1 MLTALIYY
9 HIGAQLPLLYWPI
22 CPDLVSDFPI
32 TLVTM
37 IYVNRND
44 PVIALFDK
52 TVSPTFPGDK
62 NVD

>member
-9 HIGAQLPLLYWPI
+9 HIGAQLPLL
-22 CPDLVSDFPI
+22 CSDLVSDFPI
-32 TLVTM
+32 TSVTM
-37 IYVNRND
+37 IYVYRND

>member
-9 HIGAQLPLLYWPI
+9 HIGAQLPLL

-32 TLVTM
+32 TSVTM
-37 IYVNRND
+37 IYVYRND